1 MSFSKGLLFLASY
14 IFVGLVIA
22 AIIVL
27 FFPHQIPRLSQMLPE
42 SAESSRVAALDD
54 TAAGAAPLSFA
65 GAIRKA
71 QPAVVSIQYRSDIL
85 PPEIDPRTGNSNPD
99 AQPTIEFGYGSG
111 VIVRPDG
118 YIATNYHVV
127 SKARFIFVELFDGR
141 RASAEIIGMDMDTDL
156 AVLKIDLDNAP
167 FLPFSAG
174 HAIEVGDLVFA
185 IGNPYNLFKQSVTQG
200 IISATGRSTRGAALV
215 TDNVAQIENF
225 IQTDAPMSPGSSG
238 GALINSLGELI
249 GITTLNIGAKISG
262 QTAINFAIPA
272 HQAEKVIDQL
282 IETGKVSR
290 GWLGVSGT
298 DMRLVRVASLSGRY
312 DQATLDKLDQIIASV
327 PFGVGVMV
335 TGMDTRGPAHRAGLQ
350 IDDVITH
357 FNDELIT
364 SSGQLI
370 NAIVNTPPGKSAAL
384 KLIRAGKS
392 IELKVTV
399 DERPTANGDRSE

>member
-1 MSFSKGLLFLASY
+1 MSFSKGFLFFISY
-14 IFVGLVIA
+14 IFAGLVVA

-27 FFPHQIPRLSQMLPE
+27 FFPQQIPRLQQMLPE
-42 SAESSRVAALDD
+42 TAEPARIQETGEAPSE
-54 TAAGAAPLSFA
+54 AAPLSFA

-85 PPEIDPRTGNSNPD
+85 PPEVDPRTGNSNPD

-127 SKARFIFVELFDGR
+127 SKARFVFVELFDGR

-156 AVLKIDLDNAP
+156 AILKIDLTDAP
-167 FLPFSAG
+167 YLPFSAN
-174 HAIEVGDLVFA
+174 HPIEVGDMVFA

-272 HQAEKVIDQL
+272 DQAKKVVNQL

-290 GWLGVSGT
+290 GWLGVTGT

-312 DQATLDKLDQIIASV
+312 DQSTLDKLDKIIASV
-327 PFGVGVMV
+327 PFGVGVMI
-335 TGMDTRGPAHRAGLQ
+335 TGMDATGPARSAGLQ

-357 FNDELIT
+357 FNDTLIT

-370 NAIVNTPPGKSAAL
+370 NAIVNTPPGKSASL
-384 KLIRAGKS
+384 KLIRAGQPV
-392 IELKVTV
+392 ELTVTV
-399 DERPTANGDRSE
+399 DERPSANGTRKG